1 MEGKLTKQ
9 QVDLIKEF
17 PETEKIF
24 QEKNG
29 QIVLL
34 CKDEKDFF
42 TVSSDGDYSLVKY
55 FESDEEYEACYQLL
69 TEDKLIDEMIEWLEY
84 IGG

>member
-69 TEDKLIDEMIEWLEY
+69 AEDKLIDEMMEWLEY